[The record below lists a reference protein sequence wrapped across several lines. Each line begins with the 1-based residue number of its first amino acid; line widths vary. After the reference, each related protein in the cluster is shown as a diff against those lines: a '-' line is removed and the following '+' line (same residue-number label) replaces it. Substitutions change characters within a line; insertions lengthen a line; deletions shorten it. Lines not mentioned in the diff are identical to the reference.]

1 MAPIYGAGGIPVY
14 WIANLIDGQVEVH
27 SNPGPTG
34 YATHEVLAPGHVLS
48 VVLDGVEVGEIAV
61 GDILP

>member
-1 MAPIYGAGGIPVY
+1 MY
-14 WIANLIDGQVEVH
+14 WIANLIDGQVEVY
-27 SNPGPTG
+27 SDPGPTG